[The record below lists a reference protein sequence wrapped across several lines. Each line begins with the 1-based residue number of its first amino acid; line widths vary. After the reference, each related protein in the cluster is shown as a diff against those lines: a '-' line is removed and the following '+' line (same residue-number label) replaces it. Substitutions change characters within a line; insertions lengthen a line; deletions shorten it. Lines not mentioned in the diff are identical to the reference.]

1 MTFSLITVRL
11 IIERFWFWT
20 KVKSREKTLI
30 KEVLKIYS
38 SDSVKAIA
46 RLRKN
51 LDLPMARIFLESL
64 ELQEVNA
71 IEFRLVLEMA
81 TQAELPLLKTC

>member
-1 MTFSLITVRL
+1 
-11 IIERFWFWT
+11 
-20 KVKSREKTLI
+20 LI

-71 IEFRLVLEMA
+71 IEFRLVLEMT